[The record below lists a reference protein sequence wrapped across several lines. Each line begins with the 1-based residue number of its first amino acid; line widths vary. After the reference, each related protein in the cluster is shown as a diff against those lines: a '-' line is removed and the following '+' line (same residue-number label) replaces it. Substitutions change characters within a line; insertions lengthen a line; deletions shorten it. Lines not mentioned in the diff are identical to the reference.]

1 MEKTTAYVNAKIYTM
16 ENDGAACEAIAV
28 HGGRFVYCGSSEQ
41 AAAMAGDVI
50 DLQGK
55 TVIPGLID
63 THIHLFPYA
72 CNLERLL
79 LDKVTSVRE
88 LQEKL
93 PFRLKTSLN
102 SNTVFVRR
110 HNNGTFIASRQC

>member
-1 MEKTTAYVNAKIYTM
+1 MMEKTTAYVNAKVYTM

-28 HGGRFVYCGSSEQ
+28 RGGRFVYCGSSEQ
-41 AAAMAGDVI
+41 AAAMADDVI

-88 LQEKL
+88 LQ
-93 PFRLKTSLN
+93 
-102 SNTVFVRR
+102 
-110 HNNGTFIASRQC
+110 